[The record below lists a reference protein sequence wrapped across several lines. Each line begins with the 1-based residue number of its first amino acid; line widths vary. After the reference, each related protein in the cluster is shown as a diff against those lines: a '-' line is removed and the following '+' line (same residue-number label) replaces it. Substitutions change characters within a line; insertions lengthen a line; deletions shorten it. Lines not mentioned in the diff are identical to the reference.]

1 MKFILAQVSGPTLNL
16 CESKGNYT
24 PLILATHLQNEDI
37 VRTLIETCEH
47 KNELLDWTKDEEI
60 VISDTERYVPL
71 STALHVA
78 ILSENI
84 NIINIL
90 LSAGASCWI
99 DNQNGESSLELAQKA
114 RNVHDI
120 MSIFCDPL
128 HFHVHSLF
136 KYGNRVS
143 KTIQL
148 LNILFENGV
157 DVNSYDREG
166 FPLLYNATEI
176 GTVATMKY
184 LILRGADINVLVS
197 HTCYSRRYY
206 NNMAA
211 LHVTA
216 KTVNAEKM
224 SCLLEGGADVNLRNG
239 NGHTPIHNLLCTTM
253 VLYTSRHRLAI
264 IDCCELL
271 IQHGARVNTVCDV
284 GHAPLLDFH
293 CHVTK
298 MCLAIYVISAGG
310 CLSFHG
316 NLTRLSVPVLLN
328 YIPKQH
334 LPLFL
339 EFIFESGF
347 STEECISALQ
357 DHNSELVSQ
366 LSSRQQNPRSLK
378 RLSANVIRNAMVPNA
393 WVGLKGLPLPPAFDK
408 QYIIS
413 HPKQIVSILN
423 EQL

>member
-1 MKFILAQVSGPTLNL
+1 M
-16 CESKGNYT
+16 
-24 PLILATHLQNEDI
+24 
-37 VRTLIETCEH
+37 
-47 KNELLDWTKDEEI
+47 
-60 VISDTERYVPL
+60 
-71 STALHVA
+71 
-78 ILSENI
+78 
-84 NIINIL
+84 
-90 LSAGASCWI
+90 
-99 DNQNGESSLELAQKA
+99 
-114 RNVHDI
+114 
-120 MSIFCDPL
+120 
-128 HFHVHSLF
+128 
-136 KYGNRVS
+136 
-143 KTIQL
+143 
-148 LNILFENGV
+148 
-157 DVNSYDREG
+157 
-166 FPLLYNATEI
+166 
-176 GTVATMKY
+176 
-184 LILRGADINVLVS
+184 
-197 HTCYSRRYY
+197 
-206 NNMAA
+206 
-211 LHVTA
+211 
-216 KTVNAEKM
+216 NAETM
-224 SCLLEGGADVNLRNG
+224 ACLLEAGANVNLRDG
-239 NGHTPIHNLLCTTM
+239 NDHTAIRNLLCTAR
-253 VLYTSRHRLAI
+253 VLYTGRHKLAI